1 MLLYY
6 KAQLYCI
13 CILLIMLSMCVG
25 GIKERNKENGLFNK
39 LLIFALI
46 NMCFDIASNYTVNHL
61 HMVLPIVNRVVHICF
76 FISMTTLFLLVYK
89 YLEIIIEK
97 ELDAKLVYK
106 KWTYIPYGLVCVL
119 TLILPIYY
127 MEEPSG
133 NWSYG
138 PGPNAVYVC
147 VGIYVVLIIRLLI
160 KYNKK
165 ISKKN
170 KNAIIIALSCEL
182 IAAVFQMIVPAA
194 LTSSLGVILLCL
206 CTYSTIANP
215 DAVLV
220 RLLKEQT
227 ERADAA
233 NRAKSDFLA
242 KMSHEIR
249 TPINAV
255 LGMNE
260 MIIRESS
267 EQDIKKYAAD
277 IKGSA
282 HNLLG
287 IINEILDSSKI
298 ESGKMVLSQARYDM
312 ASLLYDIQN
321 MFDIKAKEKGLEL
334 DFKVDRF
341 IPCEYYGDDLRIKQ
355 VLINILNNAIKY
367 TPNGSVT
374 VTLKG
379 RREGDNEILTF
390 SIKDTGVGIKEEDVE
405 KLFAKYTRIEDRQN
419 RYVEGTGL
427 GINIV
432 IQLLKL
438 MGSQL
443 KVNSVYGEGSEFY
456 FDIVQKIENEEAIGD
471 FRDKALNVYEEDEFV
486 SEYIAPNAKVLVVD
500 DNAMNLKV
508 FRNFIKHTQIQLTE
522 ASSGLECLELV
533 KENDFDVIF
542 LDHMMPDMDGIET
555 LHTMR
560 NRRMCDDIPVIV
572 LTANAV
578 KGAKAH
584 YLREGFSDFL
594 SKPILPEKLDKILL
608 EYIPKDLLIIS
619 ENDLGSS
626 KKENK
631 EESREITL
639 EVAEFDFE
647 YALKILGSEELL
659 MDTLKD
665 FYNMLQ
671 TLPNKL
677 DDLFDNISNEEGLK
691 NYRIEVHALKSVAA
705 TVGAIL
711 LSKLARI
718 IESAATNNE
727 EDKVMILHSILIE
740 EIEKHRERL
749 GDIFEETTIESK
761 ELDVNTVNMYLQMMK
776 ASLTNKEYNVTDY
789 LLGEI
794 SLYEYPEEVGKD
806 IEKLKNYIADLMWEE
821 AVGMINVI
829 LNALNKI

>member
-25 GIKERNKENGLFNK
+25 GIKERNKENGLFNR

-61 HMVLPIVNRVVHICF
+61 HKVLPIVNRVVHICF

-97 ELDAKLVYK
+97 ELDTKLAYK

-119 TLILPIYY
+119 TLFLPIYY

-182 IAAVFQMIVPAA
+182 IAAVFQMLVPAA

-206 CTYSTIANP
+206 CIYSTIANP

-260 MIIRESS
+260 MIIRESG

-334 DFKVDRF
+334 NFEVDRF
-341 IPCEYYGDDLRIKQ
+341 IPSEYYGDDLRIKQ

-367 TPNGSVT
+367 TPSGSVT
-374 VTLKG
+374 VKLKG

-390 SIKDTGVGIKEEDVE
+390 TVKDTGVGIKEEDVE

-438 MGSQL
+438 MGSEL
-443 KVNSVYGEGSEFY
+443 KVNSLYGEGSEFY

-471 FRDKALNVYEEDEFV
+471 FRDKALNVYEEDEYV
-486 SEYIAPNAKVLVVD
+486 SEYIAPNAKILVVD
-500 DNAMNLKV
+500 DNAMNRKV

-542 LDHMMPDMDGIET
+542 LDHMMPEMDGIET
-555 LHTMR
+555 LHAMR

-578 KGAKAH
+578 KGAKAY

-608 EYIPKDLLIIS
+608 EYIPKDLLIVS

-631 EESREITL
+631 KESREITF

-647 YALKILGSEELL
+647 YALRILGSEELL

-665 FYNMLQ
+665 FYNMLN

-761 ELDVNTVNMYLQMMK
+761 ELDVNTINMYLQMMK

-789 LLGEI
+789 LFGEI
-794 SLYEYPEEVGKD
+794 SVYEYPEEVRKD
-806 IEKLKNYIADLMWEE
+806 IEKLKNYIANLMWEE
-821 AVGMINVI
+821 AIEMINTI
-829 LNALNKI
+829 SNALSEI

>member
-119 TLILPIYY
+119 TLFLPIYY

-260 MIIRESS
+260 MIIRESG

-334 DFKVDRF
+334 NFEVDRF
-341 IPCEYYGDDLRIKQ
+341 IPSEYYGDDLRIKQ

-367 TPNGSVT
+367 TPSGSVT
-374 VTLKG
+374 VKLKG

-390 SIKDTGVGIKEEDVE
+390 TVKDTGVGIKEEDVE

-438 MGSQL
+438 MGSEL
-443 KVNSVYGEGSEFY
+443 KVNSLYGEGSEFY

-471 FRDKALNVYEEDEFV
+471 FRDKALNVYEEDEYV
-486 SEYIAPNAKVLVVD
+486 SEYIAPNAKILVVD
-500 DNAMNLKV
+500 DNAMNRKV

-542 LDHMMPDMDGIET
+542 LDHMMPEMDGIET

-608 EYIPKDLLIIS
+608 EYIPKDLLIFS

-665 FYNMLQ
+665 FYNMLK

-761 ELDVNTVNMYLQMMK
+761 ELDVNTINMYLQMMK

-789 LLGEI
+789 LFGEI
-794 SLYEYPEEVGKD
+794 SVYEYPEEVRKD
-806 IEKLKNYIADLMWEE
+806 IEKLKNYIANLMWEE
-821 AVGMINVI
+821 AIEMINTI
-829 LNALNKI
+829 SNALSEI

>member
-119 TLILPIYY
+119 TLFLPIYY

-260 MIIRESS
+260 MIIREGG

-298 ESGKMVLSQARYDM
+298 ESGKMVLSQA
-312 ASLLYDIQN
+312 
-321 MFDIKAKEKGLEL
+321 
-334 DFKVDRF
+334 
-341 IPCEYYGDDLRIKQ
+341 
-355 VLINILNNAIKY
+355 
-367 TPNGSVT
+367 
-374 VTLKG
+374 
-379 RREGDNEILTF
+379 
-390 SIKDTGVGIKEEDVE
+390 
-405 KLFAKYTRIEDRQN
+405 
-419 RYVEGTGL
+419 
-427 GINIV
+427 
-432 IQLLKL
+432 
-438 MGSQL
+438 
-443 KVNSVYGEGSEFY
+443 
-456 FDIVQKIENEEAIGD
+456 
-471 FRDKALNVYEEDEFV
+471 
-486 SEYIAPNAKVLVVD
+486 
-500 DNAMNLKV
+500 
-508 FRNFIKHTQIQLTE
+508 
-522 ASSGLECLELV
+522 
-533 KENDFDVIF
+533 
-542 LDHMMPDMDGIET
+542 
-555 LHTMR
+555 
-560 NRRMCDDIPVIV
+560 
-572 LTANAV
+572 
-578 KGAKAH
+578 
-584 YLREGFSDFL
+584 
-594 SKPILPEKLDKILL
+594 
-608 EYIPKDLLIIS
+608 
-619 ENDLGSS
+619 
-626 KKENK
+626 
-631 EESREITL
+631 
-639 EVAEFDFE
+639 
-647 YALKILGSEELL
+647 
-659 MDTLKD
+659 
-665 FYNMLQ
+665 
-671 TLPNKL
+671 
-677 DDLFDNISNEEGLK
+677 
-691 NYRIEVHALKSVAA
+691 
-705 TVGAIL
+705 
-711 LSKLARI
+711 
-718 IESAATNNE
+718 
-727 EDKVMILHSILIE
+727 
-740 EIEKHRERL
+740 
-749 GDIFEETTIESK
+749 
-761 ELDVNTVNMYLQMMK
+761 
-776 ASLTNKEYNVTDY
+776 
-789 LLGEI
+789 
-794 SLYEYPEEVGKD
+794 
-806 IEKLKNYIADLMWEE
+806 
-821 AVGMINVI
+821 
-829 LNALNKI
+829 

>member
-1 MLLYY
+1 
-6 KAQLYCI
+6 
-13 CILLIMLSMCVG
+13 MCVG
-25 GIKERNKENGLFNK
+25 GIKERNKENGLFNR

-61 HMVLPIVNRVVHICF
+61 HKVLPIVNRVVHICF

-97 ELDAKLVYK
+97 ELDTKLAYK

-119 TLILPIYY
+119 TLFLPIYY

-182 IAAVFQMIVPAA
+182 IAAVFQMLVPAA

-206 CTYSTIANP
+206 CIYSTIANP

-260 MIIRESS
+260 MIIRESG

-334 DFKVDRF
+334 NFEVDRF
-341 IPCEYYGDDLRIKQ
+341 IPSEYYGDDLRIKQ

-367 TPNGSVT
+367 TPSGSVT
-374 VTLKG
+374 VKLKG

-390 SIKDTGVGIKEEDVE
+390 TVKDTGVGIKEEDVE

-438 MGSQL
+438 MGSEL
-443 KVNSVYGEGSEFY
+443 KVNSLYGEGSEFY
-456 FDIVQKIENEEAIGD
+456 FDIVQKIENQEAIGD
-471 FRDKALNVYEEDEFV
+471 FRDKALNVYEEDEYV
-486 SEYIAPNAKVLVVD
+486 SEYIAPNAKILVVD
-500 DNAMNLKV
+500 DNAMNRKV

-542 LDHMMPDMDGIET
+542 LDHMMPEMDGIET
-555 LHTMR
+555 LHAMR

-578 KGAKAH
+578 KGAKAY

-608 EYIPKDLLIIS
+608 EYIPKDLLIVS

-626 KKENK
+626 KRENK
-631 EESREITL
+631 KESREITF
-639 EVAEFDFE
+639 EVEEFDFE
-647 YALKILGSEELL
+647 YALRILGSEELL

-665 FYNMLQ
+665 FYNMLN

-761 ELDVNTVNMYLQMMK
+761 ELDVNTINMYLQMMK

-789 LLGEI
+789 LFGEI
-794 SLYEYPEEVGKD
+794 SVYEYPEEVRKD
-806 IEKLKNYIADLMWEE
+806 IEKLKNYIANLMWEE
-821 AVGMINVI
+821 AIEMINTI
-829 LNALNKI
+829 SNALSEI

>member
-25 GIKERNKENGLFNK
+25 GIKERNKENGLFNR

-61 HMVLPIVNRVVHICF
+61 HEVLPIVNRVVHICF

-97 ELDAKLVYK
+97 ELDTKLAYK

-119 TLILPIYY
+119 MLFLPIYY

-182 IAAVFQMIVPAA
+182 IAAVFQMLVPAA

-206 CTYSTIANP
+206 CIYSTIANP

-260 MIIRESS
+260 MIIRESG

-334 DFKVDRF
+334 NFEVDRF
-341 IPCEYYGDDLRIKQ
+341 IPSEYYGDDLRIKQ

-367 TPNGSVT
+367 TPSGSVT
-374 VTLKG
+374 VKLKG

-390 SIKDTGVGIKEEDVE
+390 TVKDTGVGIKEEDVE

-438 MGSQL
+438 MGSEL
-443 KVNSVYGEGSEFY
+443 KVNSLYGEGSEFY

-471 FRDKALNVYEEDEFV
+471 FRDKALNVYEEDEYV
-486 SEYIAPNAKVLVVD
+486 SEYIAPNAKILVVD
-500 DNAMNLKV
+500 DNAMNRKV

-542 LDHMMPDMDGIET
+542 LDHMMPEMDGIET
-555 LHTMR
+555 LHAMR

-578 KGAKAH
+578 KGAKAY

-608 EYIPKDLLIIS
+608 EYIPKDLLIVS

-631 EESREITL
+631 KESREITF

-647 YALKILGSEELL
+647 YALRILGSEELL

-665 FYNMLQ
+665 FYNMLN

-761 ELDVNTVNMYLQMMK
+761 ELDVNTINMYLQMMK

-789 LLGEI
+789 LFGEI
-794 SLYEYPEEVGKD
+794 SVYEYPEEVRKD
-806 IEKLKNYIADLMWEE
+806 IEKLKNYIANLMWEE
-821 AVGMINVI
+821 AIEMINNI
-829 LNALNKI
+829 SNALSEI

>member
-25 GIKERNKENGLFNK
+25 GIKERNKENGLFNR

-61 HMVLPIVNRVVHICF
+61 HEVLPIVNRVVHICF

-97 ELDAKLVYK
+97 ELDTKLAYK

-119 TLILPIYY
+119 TLFLPIYY

-182 IAAVFQMIVPAA
+182 IAAVFQMLVPAA

-206 CTYSTIANP
+206 CIYSTIANP

-260 MIIRESS
+260 MIIRESG

-334 DFKVDRF
+334 NFEVDRF
-341 IPCEYYGDDLRIKQ
+341 IPSEYYGDDLRIKQ

-367 TPNGSVT
+367 TPSGSVT
-374 VTLKG
+374 VKLKG

-390 SIKDTGVGIKEEDVE
+390 TVKDTGVGIKEEDVE

-438 MGSQL
+438 MGSEL
-443 KVNSVYGEGSEFY
+443 KVNSLYGEGSEFY

-471 FRDKALNVYEEDEFV
+471 FRDKALNVYEEDEYV
-486 SEYIAPNAKVLVVD
+486 SEYIAPNAKILVVD
-500 DNAMNLKV
+500 DNAMNRKV

-542 LDHMMPDMDGIET
+542 LDHMMPEMDGIET
-555 LHTMR
+555 LHAMR

-578 KGAKAH
+578 KGAKAY

-608 EYIPKDLLIIS
+608 EYIPKDLLIFS

-631 EESREITL
+631 KESREITF

-647 YALKILGSEELL
+647 YALRILGSEELL

-665 FYNMLQ
+665 FYNMLN

-761 ELDVNTVNMYLQMMK
+761 ELDVNTINMYLQMMK

-789 LLGEI
+789 LFGEI
-794 SLYEYPEEVGKD
+794 SVYEYPEEVRKD
-806 IEKLKNYIADLMWEE
+806 IEKLKNYIANLMWEE
-821 AVGMINVI
+821 AIEMINNI
-829 LNALNKI
+829 SNALSEI

>member
-25 GIKERNKENGLFNK
+25 GIKERNKENGLFNR

-61 HMVLPIVNRVVHICF
+61 HEVLPIVNRVVHICF

-97 ELDAKLVYK
+97 ELDTKLAYK

-119 TLILPIYY
+119 TLFLPIYY

-182 IAAVFQMIVPAA
+182 IAAVFQMLVPAA

-206 CTYSTIANP
+206 CIYSTIANP

-260 MIIRESS
+260 MIIRESG

-334 DFKVDRF
+334 NFEVDRF
-341 IPCEYYGDDLRIKQ
+341 IPSEYYGDDLRIKQ

-367 TPNGSVT
+367 TPSGSVT
-374 VTLKG
+374 VKLKG

-390 SIKDTGVGIKEEDVE
+390 TVKDTGVGIKEEDVE

-438 MGSQL
+438 MGSEL
-443 KVNSVYGEGSEFY
+443 KVNSLYGEGSEFY

-471 FRDKALNVYEEDEFV
+471 FRDKALNVYEEDEYV
-486 SEYIAPNAKVLVVD
+486 SEYIAPNAKILVVD
-500 DNAMNLKV
+500 DNAMNRKV

-542 LDHMMPDMDGIET
+542 LDHMMPEMDGIET
-555 LHTMR
+555 LHAMR

-578 KGAKAH
+578 KGAKAY

-608 EYIPKDLLIIS
+608 EYIPKDLLIFS

-631 EESREITL
+631 KESREITF

-647 YALKILGSEELL
+647 YALRILGSEELL

-665 FYNMLQ
+665 FYNMLN

-761 ELDVNTVNMYLQMMK
+761 ELDVNTINMYLQMMK

-789 LLGEI
+789 LFGEI
-794 SLYEYPEEVGKD
+794 SVYEYPEEVRKD
-806 IEKLKNYIADLMWEE
+806 IEKLKNYIGNLMWEE
-821 AVGMINVI
+821 AIEMINTI
-829 LNALNKI
+829 SNALSEI